1 MLKLNENT
9 LKPFPIKTKI
19 LLVDD
24 DRAFRNE
31 FKSCFKEY
39 DFIEAS
45 NGQEALSILKKPN
58 EIDLAILDVNMPGM
72 DGIEVMGKIKSIVPD
87 LNIIILTA
95 YSSKDL
101 VLEALREKADN
112 YIEKPIDIEKTR
124 KIIEKIL
131 EKKNKYLSNGS
142 SDIKTKIER
151 VRIFLQRNC
160 LKKTSLKDASAI
172 ASLSPKYLSR
182 TFKQITGSGFAE
194 YKLILKM
201 SLAKNFLTKS
211 SLNIN
216 QISEKT
222 GYSNS
227 ESFTRQFKRCVGL
240 SPAKYRKKNIR

>member
-1 MLKLNENT
+1 MVKLKQD
-9 LKPFPIKTKI
+9 LKNSFPLKAKI

-31 FKSCFKEY
+31 FRACFKEY

-45 NGQEALSILKKPN
+45 SGQEALNILKKPH
-58 EIDLAILDVNMPGM
+58 EIDLVILDVNMPGM
-72 DGIEVMGKIKSIVPD
+72 DGIEALAAIKRMVSDV
-87 LNIIILTA
+87 NIIILTA

-131 EKKNKYLSNGS
+131 ENKNLIFHNGN
-142 SDIKTKIER
+142 SDIKAKIER

-160 LKKTSLKDASAI
+160 LKKTSLKDASI
-172 ASLSPKYLSR
+172 VASLSPKYLSR
-182 TFKQITGSGFAE
+182 AFKQVTGKGFAE

-201 SLAKNFLTKS
+201 SLARNFLIKS
-211 SLNIN
+211 SFNIN
-216 QISEKT
+216 QIADKT
-222 GYSNS
+222 GYQNS
-227 ESFTRQFKRCVGL
+227 ESFTRQFKRTVGV
-240 SPAKYRKKNIR
+240 SPAAYRKRNSH